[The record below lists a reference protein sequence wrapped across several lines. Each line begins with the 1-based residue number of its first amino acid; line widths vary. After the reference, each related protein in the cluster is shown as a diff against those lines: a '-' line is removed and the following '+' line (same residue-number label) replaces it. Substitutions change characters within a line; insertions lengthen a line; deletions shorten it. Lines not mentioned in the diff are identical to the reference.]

1 MDTIGVRLRELRQSA
16 KLSQA
21 KIAAIVGSRQSAVAR
36 FESGEAHVP
45 ADVMIRY
52 ADYFDVS
59 LDYIFARTDKPQGV
73 TYEFKPKA
81 APEREEMRRFI
92 EMCFDPQSPMNEKLK
107 ETLFRMMEGKQ

>member
-1 MDTIGVRLRELRQSA
+1 MNTIGVRLRELRQSA

-59 LDYIFARTDKPQGV
+59 LDYIFPSYSLPWGLSVR
-73 TYEFKPKA
+73 PK
-81 APEREEMRRFI
+81 M
-92 EMCFDPQSPMNEKLK
+92 
-107 ETLFRMMEGKQ
+107 

>member
-1 MDTIGVRLRELRQSA
+1 MNTIGVRLRELRQSA

-59 LDYIFARTDKPQGV
+59 LDYIFGRTDKPQGV

-81 APEREEMRRFI
+81 TPEREEMRRFI

-107 ETLFRMMEGKQ
+107 ETLFRMMEGEQ